1 MIKSA
6 VRFLPAVASMLLMAG
21 AAQAQVAA
29 RGAPGWEE
37 SGQATWYGGRHNGRR
52 TSSGEIFNQEK
63 MTAAHPSLPLG
74 SRIRVTMQE
83 TGASVV
89 VVVNDRQPP
98 SRTRVIDL
106 SRGAA
111 ARIGLLAYGKAMVTL
126 GPVGHADEIEVAEA
140 PFTASQGMTQGMSQD
155 AMETTLSDA
164 YPRRHGPRHTRRG
177 ARVASAARPYYH
189 APSVTRVRH
198 SAPHRAARHRL

>member
-6 VRFLPAVASMLLMAG
+6 VRFLPVLASMMLMAG
-21 AAQAQVAA
+21 AAEAQIA
-29 RGAPGWEE
+29 RAHSAGGWEE

-52 TSSGEIFNQEK
+52 TSSGDIFDQDK

-89 VVVNDRQPP
+89 VLVNDRQPP
-98 SRTRVIDL
+98 SSVRVIDL

-111 ARIGLLAYGKAMVTL
+111 ARIGLVGQGRGMVTL
-126 GPVGHADEIEVAEA
+126 SPVGRNEEIEVAEA
-140 PFTASQGMTQGMSQD
+140 PALSD
-155 AMETTLSDA
+155 ADEAIVTDA
-164 YPRRHGPRHTRRG
+164 YPRRRGQPRRRHGGR
-177 ARVASAARPYYH
+177 AAAAARPCCH
-189 APSVTRVRH
+189 APSVVQVRR
-198 SAPHRAARHRL
+198 SAQHRAARHTL